1 MTPGQREAVD
11 DLLVL
16 AIAGG
21 ATYAAAAEQAGCSES
36 TVDRRTADPAFLARV
51 EQARAERVARV
62 ADRMAVLS
70 VKSLDVLS
78 ELLADASVADGI
90 RARIALTVP
99 TLAADAREA
108 ASLEARLAA
117 VEARLAEQTDPQ
129 PRRTAWPA

>member
-1 MTPGQREAVD
+1 MTPGQRETVD
-11 DLLVL
+11 VLLIL

-21 ATYAAAAEQAGCSES
+21 ATYAEAAEQAGCSES
-36 TVDRRTADPAFLARV
+36 TVDRRTGDPAFAARV

-62 ADRMAVLS
+62 ADRMAALS

-78 ELLADASVADGI
+78 ELLTDASVADGI

-108 ASLEARLAA
+108 ASLEARLQA
-117 VEARLAEQTDPQ
+117 VEARLAELPTPQ
-129 PRRTAWPA
+129 PRRALWPA